1 MIADRGGGTKAGG
14 GLIQWATPRGGS
26 RLPILARILRDRGVI
41 TERQLQEAIQ
51 HQVLYGGRLGTNL
64 FELGFITEERL
75 REALARAHGVPAA
88 DVSEVHA
95 EALERLPKKLAARHK
110 VFPCRVRGKTMF
122 LGMVDPADHSAVAQ
136 VGYSLGYIV
145 RPMVVPEF
153 RMIQLLRDHYG
164 VDERWRFTDTHRPA
178 TRPPKEPLDVAT
190 AAARID
196 AASTRDEVVEAVLA
210 LCLGFFKRVIF
221 FIVREPWVLGWGG
234 GGEGMDRPL
243 ATSLRVPLDSPS
255 VFQTVSRAK
264 TLFIGRLGPEE
275 ENQRFLKLL
284 GKRPGTNAALFP
296 VAVRGRVV
304 NLIYGDNGS
313 AGNVKADMGEL
324 LVLVQKVPRAYLR
337 MIRSRIAETRKNAGS
352 ERGPGEERTNT

>member
-1 MIADRGGGTKAGG
+1 MAHRERRPSGCYNG
-14 GLIQWATPRGGS
+14 GLLGGS

-41 TERQLQEAIQ
+41 TERQLQEAVQ

-64 FELGFITEERL
+64 YELGFITEERL

-88 DVSEVHA
+88 DVSDVQPETLTA
-95 EALERLPKKLAARHK
+95 LPKKLAARHK
-110 VFPCRVRGKTMF
+110 IFPCRIRGKTMF
-122 LGMVDPADHSAVAQ
+122 LGMVDPADHVAVAQ

-178 TRPPKEPLDVAT
+178 VGTPREPLDVAT

-196 AASTRDEVVEAVLA
+196 AAVTREDVVEAMLS

-221 FIVREPWVLGWGG
+221 FIVREPWVLGWSGA
-234 GGEGMDRPL
+234 GEGMDRTL
-243 ATSLRVPLDSPS
+243 ATSLRVPLDAPS

-264 TLFIGRLGPEE
+264 TLFIGRMGPEE
-275 ENQRFLKLL
+275 ESQRFLKLL

-296 VAVRGRVV
+296 IAVRGRVV
-304 NLIYGDNGS
+304 NLIYGDNGA
-313 AGNVKADMGEL
+313 AGNVKADLGEL

-337 MIRSRIAETRKNAGS
+337 IIRMRVAETRKIAGPELGHEEKTNA
-352 ERGPGEERTNT
+352 